1 MTNDELLSIK
11 MAAEDLAQS
20 FCALVLNGDGQ
31 FLDLTTVGPRE
42 VPASEVLRM
51 FTQAERKAHALYL
64 KLDAIPLTTRK
75 PRAEQLALGH
85 ASSSG
90 DA

>member
-1 MTNDELLSIK
+1 MTNDEIQALK

-20 FCALVLNGDGQ
+20 FCSLVLNGDGQ
-31 FLDLTTVGPRE
+31 FLDLSTVGPRE

-51 FTQAERKAHALYL
+51 FTQAERKANALYM
-64 KLDAIPLTTRK
+64 KLDAIPLVTR
-75 PRAEQLALGH
+75 PRKTQGDQLLLEH
-85 ASSSG
+85 QP